1 MKYNL
6 DSFKKGCE
14 ALDLK
19 LTDKQYEN
27 FIRYYEMLIEKNK
40 VMNLTA
46 ITDFDEVFNK
56 HFLDS
61 LAINKVYDISKVQSL
76 IDIGSGAGFPGLPI
90 KIAFPHVRVVL
101 LDSLNKR
108 IDFLKTVIDELGLT
122 NIECVHGRAE
132 DFARD
137 ESFREK
143 FDLSLSRAVANLR
156 VLLEYDVPFVKVGGD
171 FVSYKAADVQ
181 AEIEESKNAMNEMG
195 VSLVEKELLLPGT
208 QLKRKFLIFNKAE
221 NTAEKY
227 PRKAG
232 LPQKKPL

>member
-27 FIRYYEMLIEKNK
+27 FIRYFEMLIEKNK

-61 LAINKVYDISKVQSL
+61 LAINKIYDMCKVQSL

-90 KIAFPHVRVVL
+90 KIAFPHIRVVL

-137 ESFREK
+137 ESFREI

-156 VLLEYDVPFVKVGGD
+156 ILLEYDVPFIKVGGD

-195 VSLVEKELLLPGT
+195 VSLIEKELLIPGT
-208 QLKRKFLIFNKAE
+208 ELKRKFLIFNKTK
-221 NTAEKY
+221 NTNEKY

-232 LPQKKPL
+232 VPQKKPL

>member
-19 LTDKQYEN
+19 LMDKQYES
-27 FIRYYEMLIEKNK
+27 FVRYYEMLIEKNK

-90 KIAFPHVRVVL
+90 KIAFPHIRVVL

-181 AEIEESKNAMNEMG
+181 VEIEESKNAMNEMG

>member
-90 KIAFPHVRVVL
+90 KIAFPHIRVVL

-156 VLLEYDVPFVKVGGD
+156 VLLEYDVPFVKVGGN

-195 VSLVEKELLLPGT
+195 VSLIEKELLIPGT
-208 QLKRKFLIFNKAE
+208 ELKRKFLIFNKTK
-221 NTAEKY
+221 NTNEKY

-232 LPQKKPL
+232 VPQKKPL

>member
-19 LTDKQYEN
+19 LMDKQYES

-90 KIAFPHVRVVL
+90 KIAFPHIRVVL

-137 ESFREK
+137 ELFREK